1 MVVGGKELGP
11 VEPEGKPRRV
21 CVVTSVIGRR
31 GEDDAAM
38 PELARLFA
46 GDGDDVTLVWVPGPD
61 APSSEVVATHRG
73 ELEAASIR
81 LQVLDRSDQLLPWLA
96 TPESRSAALLHY
108 LERSGHDLVYA
119 PLEGGLPY
127 FTLLAAET
135 AAFAAPP
142 IVAVAHAP
150 SEWADEA
157 DKAFMDST
165 EAIAVAHMEKYCAEM
180 ADSTVCASAA
190 LRKWMLSRGWKVRK
204 ATVAPLLRDPR
215 DAAGARTPIARKS
228 ASELVVLAGWRVRDG
243 LTLLCD
249 ALDTLAPTAP
259 EGLTVT
265 AFGPFGRIM
274 GEHSGGLLLRR
285 AERWP
290 FKLNL

>member
-204 ATVAPLLRDPR
+204 ATVAPLLRDPAR
-215 DAAGARTPIARKS
+215 RGRRTHADCQEKRERTRRPRRVAGSRWPDAALRCAGHPRADRARRPY
-228 ASELVVLAGWRVRDG
+228 GHRVRPVRKDH
-243 LTLLCD
+243 
-249 ALDTLAPTAP
+249 
-259 EGLTVT
+259 
-265 AFGPFGRIM
+265 GR
-274 GEHSGGLLLRR
+274 
-285 AERWP
+285 A
-290 FKLNL
+290 